1 VLLGTPDTCKVACCA
16 AINAE
21 CAQPNH
27 RDSSYAAPAKAAA
40 PSGYLHSPVVKHSVS
55 LAGNKT
61 SITLEKQFW
70 DGLREIARKE
80 NISIATLIERIDT
93 DRIGGNLSSSA
104 RLFVL
109 SYFKA
114 LSRLAPSHTT
124 PDVSADAPLPT
135 P

>member
-1 VLLGTPDTCKVACCA
+1 METRLTFSTTPDRKRRRY
-16 AINAE
+16 
-21 CAQPNH
+21 P
-27 RDSSYAAPAKAAA
+27 
-40 PSGYLHSPVVKHSVS
+40 HSPVVKHSVS

-114 LSRLAPSHTT
+114 LNRLAPPHTT
-124 PDVSADAPLPT
+124 PDVSADAPLST

>member
-1 VLLGTPDTCKVACCA
+1 METRLTFSTTKAPDRK
-16 AINAE
+16 
-21 CAQPNH
+21 
-27 RDSSYAAPAKAAA
+27 RRR
-40 PSGYLHSPVVKHSVS
+40 YLHSPVVKHSVS

-80 NISIATLIERIDT
+80 NISMATLIERIDT
-93 DRIGGNLSSSA
+93 DRIGDNLSSSA

-114 LSRLAPSHTT
+114 LSRLAPPRTT
-124 PDVSADAPLPT
+124 SDVSAGAPLPT